1 MEAFEENDERG
12 VLKMTA
18 SAALR
23 HPMRI
28 RILEVLYER
37 DMSPVEFMNL
47 KLAPKFDTSQKTLSH
62 ISYHFR
68 QLAEDGCL
76 EVVKRV
82 PRRGATEHVY
92 RARLAHLFFS
102 DEEWERLT
110 MDQRRFISRGAYQ
123 GLAALTDGAMLTGT
137 FDSRHDRHLSWDTMD
152 VDEQGWKELMGALND
167 CLENVERIRRE
178 TEDRLARSAAE
189 EEIPVTIGLLGF
201 ESPDLPCRDQ
211 ANMERPVI
219 APG

>member
-1 MEAFEENDERG
+1 VDSSVNEERG
-12 VLKMTA
+12 TLKMTA
-18 SAALR
+18 SSALR

-47 KLAPKFDTSQKTLSH
+47 GLAPKVESAENTLSH
-62 ISYHFR
+62 VSYHFR

-92 RARLAHLFFS
+92 RARVAHLFFS
-102 DEEWERLT
+102 DEEWEQLT

-152 VDEQGWKELMGALND
+152 VDERGWKELMEALAD
-167 CLENVERIRRE
+167 CLENVERIRGE
-178 TEDRLARSAAE
+178 AEDRLACSDE
-189 EEIPVTIGLLGF
+189 DGIPVTIGLLGF

-211 ANMERPVI
+211 ATMERPVI
-219 APG
+219 ASG